1 VMAAGGPAAK
11 TRSICAGICSCRP
24 APSVTVR
31 ISAASAIAEK
41 DQQRKDDDDG
51 ADSKEHALL

>member
-1 VMAAGGPAAK
+1 
-11 TRSICAGICSCRP
+11 
-24 APSVTVR
+24 VR

-41 DQQRKDDDDG
+41 DQQRKDDDG